1 VATSSLILP
10 MGGARLPDGSA
21 GNAAPGREA
30 VKGSQASGPQSFIDT
45 LRFDPATEEMAY
57 LQGQLPH
64 EAASAPTFTLRLIWE
79 SIAATTT
86 TSVVWGARISAV
98 TPGDADT
105 PHEHLQAAQQTVTS
119 ANNTTE
125 AGRAIAASITFT
137 NAQADGITAD
147 DFFMVQISRVAAN
160 GSDTLA
166 EDARLIGAALTFD
179 LA

>member
-1 VATSSLILP
+1 MILP
-10 MGGARLPDGSA
+10 MSGAILPDGSS
-21 GNAAPGREA
+21 GNAAPQIERIQGTEA
-30 VKGSQASGPQSFIDT
+30 NPKKHIIA

-57 LQGQLPH
+57 WSGQLPH
-64 EAASAPTFTLRLIWE
+64 EAAAAPTFTLRMVWA
-79 SIAATTT
+79 SVSAV
-86 TSVVWGARISAV
+86 TSTNVVWGARVSAV
-98 TPGDADT
+98 TPTDADT
-105 PHEHLQAAQQTVTS
+105 PIEHAQAAQQTVTS

-147 DFFMVQISRVAAN
+147 DWFVVQVSRVAAN

-166 EDARLIGAALTFD
+166 EDSRLLSAALTFD

>member
-1 VATSSLILP
+1 MATSSLILP
-10 MGGARLPDGSA
+10 IGGAALPDGSS
-21 GNAAPGREA
+21 GNAAPQVERIQGTETNPKKHFLA
-30 VKGSQASGPQSFIDT
+30 
-45 LRFDPATEEMAY
+45 LRFDAATEEMAY
-57 LQGQLPH
+57 FSGQLPH
-64 EAASAPTFTLRLIWE
+64 EAAAAPTFTLRLIWA
-79 SIAATTT
+79 SVSAI
-86 TSVVWGARISAV
+86 TSTNVVWGARISAV
-98 TPGDADT
+98 TPTDADT
-105 PHEHLQAAQQTVTS
+105 PIEHAQAAQQTVTS

-147 DFFMVQISRVAAN
+147 DWFVVQISRVAAN